1 MEIGIVRFIP
11 GHDDDV
17 VIEFP
22 SQSDWIGKDYELEVV
37 KDGRRKSE
45 GDGEDSLTDAG
56 AARACGAGPFSLH
69 FLLKCTKKGA
79 ISCNFY

>member
-22 SQSDWIGKDYELEVV
+22 GQSDWIGKDYELEVV
-37 KDGRRKSE
+37 KDGRRGSE
-45 GDGEDSLTDAG
+45 GDGEDSIE
-56 AARACGAGPFSLH
+56 
-69 FLLKCTKKGA
+69 LLEPPE
-79 ISCNFY
+79 